1 MMVSGTGLV
10 GVVDRNGKQN
20 MSRDVA
26 ARNRCREGF
35 SSRFRQ
41 ENTLAWAKAHATE
54 SFVGYIRNRIG
65 FGMILGLAA
74 LGLFCLGGLCSSGWA
89 AEEHSD
95 RPPPPPTAVSLLIEP
110 AASAKPLNPK
120 GTVLLDSVNKKVVLR
135 GQLCMREGLLEM
147 LVCKAQTK
155 EHESVISIDA
165 DAYVIHAAL
174 MALGAKPGTP
184 VRFQPEYAP
193 PTGQKI
199 EIYVGWTDE
208 FGRPQRYPAQ
218 KLIRKVTQRY
228 YTAVL
233 DPLPKELKIDNR
245 GDLRYDT
252 TTKEL
257 IWFGRMSEVQKK
269 GLLARSADKA
279 YQKLIEQFFAN
290 SQPQDL
296 DADFIFAG
304 SSFYKQKDGTQY
316 YMAEAGDI
324 ICVANFGD
332 AMIDISVRSSAEN
345 AGLMFE
351 PYTERL
357 PNRRTAMTIELIPVG
372 LGNAGTGETKD

>member
-1 MMVSGTGLV
+1 MVGA
-10 GVVDRNGKQN
+10 VDRNGK
-20 MSRDVA
+20 
-26 ARNRCREGF
+26 
-35 SSRFRQ
+35 
-41 ENTLAWAKAHATE
+41 
-54 SFVGYIRNRIG
+54 YIVSNPIR
-65 FGMILGLAA
+65 FGMILGLASMGH
-74 LGLFCLGGLCSSGWA
+74 LCLGGLCTSGRA
-89 AEEHSD
+89 AEEHPD
-95 RPPPPPTAVSLLIEP
+95 RPPAPPPAVSLLIEP

-120 GTVLLDSVNKKVVLR
+120 GTVLLDTVNKKVILR
-135 GQLCMREGLLEM
+135 GQLCLREGLLEM
-147 LVCKAQTK
+147 LVCKTQTK
-155 EHESVISIDA
+155 EHESVISVDA
-165 DAYVIHAAL
+165 EAYVIHAAL

-208 FGRPQRYPAQ
+208 YGRPQRYPAQ
-218 KLIRKVTQRY
+218 KLIRKATQRY

-257 IWFGRMSEVQKK
+257 IWFGRMDEVQKK
-269 GLLARSADKA
+269 ALLARSADKA
-279 YQKLIEQFFAN
+279 YQKIIEKFFAD

-296 DADFIFAG
+296 DADFVFAG
-304 SSFYKQKDGTQY
+304 SQFYKQKDGTQY
-316 YMAEAGDI
+316 YMAEAGDVV
-324 ICVANFGD
+324 CVANFGD
-332 AMIDISVRSSAEN
+332 AMIDISVRSSAETG
-345 AGLMFE
+345 GLMFE

-372 LGNAGTGETKD
+372 LDKPAVVPPEKK

>member
-1 MMVSGTGLV
+1 MMVTGRDWSG
-10 GVVDRNGKQN
+10 VDRNGMHAVSK
-20 MSRDVA
+20 
-26 ARNRCREGF
+26 RN
-35 SSRFRQ
+35 
-41 ENTLAWAKAHATE
+41 
-54 SFVGYIRNRIG
+54 G
-65 FGMILGLAA
+65 FGRILELASMGLI
-74 LGLFCLGGLCSSGWA
+74 CLGGLCSSGRA
-89 AEEHSD
+89 AEEDPD
-95 RPPPPPTAVSLLIEP
+95 RPPAPPTAVSLQVEP
-110 AASAKPLNPK
+110 EASARPLNPK
-120 GTVLLDSVNKKVVLR
+120 GTVLLDTVNKKVVLR

-184 VRFQPEYAP
+184 VKFQPEYAP

-199 EIYVGWTDE
+199 DIYVGWTDE

-233 DPLPKELKIDNR
+233 DPLPKDLKIDNR

-252 TTKEL
+252 VTKEL
-257 IWFGRMSEVQKK
+257 IWFGRMYEVQKQA
-269 GLLARSADKA
+269 LLARSADKA
-279 YQKLIEQFFAN
+279 YQKLIEQFFAQ
-290 SQPQDL
+290 SQPQEL
-296 DADFIFAG
+296 DAEFVFAG
-304 SSFYKQKDGTQY
+304 SGFYKQKDGTQY

-332 AMIDISVRSSAEN
+332 AMIDITLRSSADN

-357 PNRRTAMTIELIPVG
+357 PNRRTAMTIELVPVG
-372 LGNAGTGETKD
+372 LGAAADAPREKKSPEDAP